1 MINKVHKTILKYWQ
15 YLQGDSDLF
24 SLQSRIYHFA
34 CTATILVMVYVFVF
48 SFVTGLFTASVI
60 TAVLIPFQLFL
71 YYLSRFRNRTTLSF
85 NLYMT
90 IIYLF
95 FIASYRIGAGI
106 SGSTLLSLGLVYF
119 LSLTI
124 APRKQYFII
133 TITNIAVVGGLLTTE
148 YFYPEFVV
156 SGYTG
161 TEQHFIDIGSTY
173 LVSVIVILITL
184 GYIISSY
191 RAEREKAENHAM
203 LLDELHE
210 EKARLIS
217 VISHDYQTPL
227 ISLKKYLDILGS
239 YDLSVEERKGLEAEL
254 SHSVVNTQN
263 LLLNLLAITN
273 GNIESGSNV
282 VLHDF
287 NVNNAIEETINVY
300 AGIAR
305 EKGISLYSEIPDH
318 LMVFSEPNLFSV
330 VIRNFIN
337 NAVKYSGKN
346 STVTLTYVRKGS
358 QHEFCVADNGP
369 GISKS
374 AQQAIAES
382 WENKFRNTSRSGGL
396 GLVLAKKYADA
407 INGEITFSSSPETGT
422 KCYLRIPVGVSK
434 IDQAARSP
442 ALHQV

>member
-1 MINKVHKTILKYWQ
+1 MINKIHRFISKYWQ

-34 CTATILVMVYVFVF
+34 CTATTLVMLYVFAF
-48 SFVTGLFTASVI
+48 SLFTGLIAEAAI
-60 TAVLIPFQLFL
+60 TAVLIPFQIFL
-71 YYLSRFRNRTTLSF
+71 YYLSRFRERTTLSF

-90 IIYLF
+90 VIYIF

-106 SGSTLLSLGLVYF
+106 SGSTLLSFGLVYF

-124 APRKQYFII
+124 GPRKQYLVL
-133 TITNIAVVGGLLTTE
+133 TVANIVIVGGLLVTE
-148 YFYPEFVV
+148 YLHPEFVV
-156 SGYTG
+156 AGYAN
-161 TEQHFIDIGSTY
+161 TEQRFIDIGSTY
-173 LVSVIVILITL
+173 IVSVVVILITL
-184 GYIISSY
+184 GYIIGSY
-191 RAEREKAENHAM
+191 RAEREKAEQRAM

-227 ISLKKYLDILGS
+227 ISLKKYLEILGS
-239 YDLSVEERKGLEAEL
+239 YELSQDERKMLEAEL

-273 GNIESGSNV
+273 GNIEPGSDV
-282 VLHDF
+282 ARQDF
-287 NVNNAIEETINVY
+287 KVSDAIDETFRVY
-300 AGIAR
+300 SGIAK
-305 EKGISLYSEIPDH
+305 EKGISLNSEIPEH
-318 LMVFSEPNLFSV
+318 LTVYSEPNLFSV

-346 STVTLTYVRKGS
+346 STITLSYSGIDTF
-358 QHEFCVADNGP
+358 HEFCVADNGP
-369 GISKS
+369 GISKN
-374 AQQAIAES
+374 AQQAIIES

-407 INGEITFSSSPETGT
+407 IHGKISFASSPGAGT
-422 KCYLRIPVGVSK
+422 KFYLRIPVATSD
-434 IDQAARSP
+434 IEQADQLS